1 MFTPLAL
8 IITAIMSAF
17 LWKENF
23 YWGRSIL
30 HTPYSISIKLNSYLS
45 LNISSQK
52 NLGIMIHIWSNYHR
66 PLFCLVSTNYYY
78 HMEKLKDQ
86 SLIFVAVLVGLFC
99 WWGGSTVS
107 CGGRTKRIG
116 KAKQTNKD
124 KKPKRNLYWS
134 ALHITEQWWKE
145 VTTFGS
151 VLVFFQA
158 LNLFFFFSAFPFC
171 FF

>member
-1 MFTPLAL
+1 
-8 IITAIMSAF
+8 
-17 LWKENF
+17 
-23 YWGRSIL
+23 
-30 HTPYSISIKLNSYLS
+30 
-45 LNISSQK
+45 
-52 NLGIMIHIWSNYHR
+52 MIHIWSNYHR

-158 LNLFFFFSAFPFC
+158 LNFFFLSLCFSILFLLSLYYFFPLVHFVSFNFVIYC
-171 FF
+171 GLQLV

>member
-124 KKPKRNLYWS
+124 KKPKIISYWS
-134 ALHITEQWWKE
+134 AVHITEWWDRWCHQWLFSNNLKPVSRKE
-145 VTTFGS
+145 R
-151 VLVFFQA
+151 A
-158 LNLFFFFSAFPFC
+158 LST
-171 FF
+171 